1 MSLERA
7 LKRSLQERNKVSTQK
22 SSGKDQS
29 DPSKKLPLHLQTG
42 KYGEEKAAEYL
53 THIGYRIIA
62 KNVSCR
68 HGEIDIIA
76 DDGNEI
82 VFVEVR
88 TRSFGWLMPPECTVG
103 PEKIKKLKSYNFDG
117 FELYSGSYKFND
129 GRAECVIVANYVDE
143 SFYIVVKFRL
153 NDGKWE
159 LSDFKE
165 RR

>member
-53 THIGYRIIA
+53 TQIGYRIIA

-76 DDGNEI
+76 SDADEI

-88 TRSFGWLMPPECTVG
+88 TRSFGWLMPPEFTVG
-103 PEKIKKLKSYNFDG
+103 PEKIKKLKRSARIWTESRRYTG
-117 FELYSGSYKFND
+117 FWRIDLIAITIREGSRPSIEHIKD
-129 GRAECVIVANYVDE
+129 ITEGI
-143 SFYIVVKFRL
+143 L
-153 NDGKWE
+153 
-159 LSDFKE
+159 
-165 RR
+165 

>member
-76 DDGNEI
+76 NDGDEI

-88 TRSFGWLMPPECTVG
+88 TRSFGWVMPPEFTVG
-103 PEKIKKLKSYNFDG
+103 PEKIKKLKRAARIWTESRKYIG
-117 FELYSGSYKFND
+117 FWRIDLIAITIKEGSGPSIEHIKD
-129 GRAECVIVANYVDE
+129 ITEGI
-143 SFYIVVKFRL
+143 L
-153 NDGKWE
+153 
-159 LSDFKE
+159 
-165 RR
+165 

>member
-7 LKRSLQERNKVSTQK
+7 LDRSILERNKIPIQK
-22 SSGKDQS
+22 SSGKGRT

-53 THIGYRIIA
+53 TQIGYRIIA

-76 DDGNEI
+76 NDADEI

-88 TRSFGWLMPPECTVG
+88 TRSFGWLMPPEFTVG
-103 PEKIKKLKSYNFDG
+103 PEKIKKLKRAAGIWTESRRYTG
-117 FELYSGSYKFND
+117 FWRIDLIAITIREGSGPSIEHIKD
-129 GRAECVIVANYVDE
+129 ITEGI
-143 SFYIVVKFRL
+143 L
-153 NDGKWE
+153 
-159 LSDFKE
+159 
-165 RR
+165 

>member
-7 LKRSLQERNKVSTQK
+7 LKRSLQERNKVSIQK
-22 SSGKDQS
+22 SSGKDQA
-29 DPSKKLPLHLQTG
+29 DHSKTLPLHLQTG
-42 KYGEEKAAEYL
+42 KYGEEKAADYL

-76 DDGNEI
+76 NDGDEI

-103 PEKIKKLKSYNFDG
+103 PEKIKKLKKAARIWTENRNYTG
-117 FELYSGSYKFND
+117 FWRIDLIAITLKEGSGPSIEHIKNITE
-129 GRAECVIVANYVDE
+129 GI
-143 SFYIVVKFRL
+143 L
-153 NDGKWE
+153 
-159 LSDFKE
+159 
-165 RR
+165 

>member
-7 LKRSLQERNKVSTQK
+7 LKRSLQERNKVLIQK
-22 SSGKDQS
+22 SSGKDPA

-53 THIGYRIIA
+53 THIGDRIIA

-103 PEKIKKLKSYNFDG
+103 PEKIKKLKKAARIWTENIKYTG
-117 FELYSGSYKFND
+117 FWRIDLVAITLKEGSGPSIEHIKD
-129 GRAECVIVANYVDE
+129 ITEGI
-143 SFYIVVKFRL
+143 L
-153 NDGKWE
+153 
-159 LSDFKE
+159 
-165 RR
+165 

>member
-53 THIGYRIIA
+53 TQIGYRIIA

-76 DDGNEI
+76 NDGDEI

-88 TRSFGWLMPPECTVG
+88 TRSFGWVMPPEFTVG
-103 PEKIKKLKSYNFDG
+103 PEKIKKLKRAARIWTESRKYIG
-117 FELYSGSYKFND
+117 FWRIDLIAITIKEGSGPSIEHIKD
-129 GRAECVIVANYVDE
+129 ITEGI
-143 SFYIVVKFRL
+143 L
-153 NDGKWE
+153 
-159 LSDFKE
+159 
-165 RR
+165 

>member
-7 LKRSLQERNKVSTQK
+7 LDRSIQERNKIPIQK
-22 SSGKDQS
+22 SSGKGRT

-53 THIGYRIIA
+53 TQIGYRIIA

-76 DDGNEI
+76 SDADEI

-88 TRSFGWLMPPECTVG
+88 TRSFGWLMPPEFTVG
-103 PEKIKKLKSYNFDG
+103 PEKIKKLKRAAGIWTESRRYTG
-117 FELYSGSYKFND
+117 FWRIDLIAITIREGSGPSIEHIKD
-129 GRAECVIVANYVDE
+129 ITEGI
-143 SFYIVVKFRL
+143 L
-153 NDGKWE
+153 
-159 LSDFKE
+159 
-165 RR
+165 

>member
-7 LKRSLQERNKVSTQK
+7 LKRSLQERNMVSTQK

-103 PEKIKKLKSYNFDG
+103 PEKIKKLKKAARIWAENRK
-117 FELYSGSYKFND
+117 YSGFWRID
-129 GRAECVIVANYVDE
+129 LVA
-143 SFYIVVKFRL
+143 ITL
-153 NDGKWE
+153 
-159 LSDFKE
+159 KE
-165 RR
+165 GSGPSIEHIKDITEGIL

>member
-88 TRSFGWLMPPECTVG
+88 TRSFGWVMPPEFTVG
-103 PEKIKKLKSYNFDG
+103 PEKIKKLKRAAGIWTESRRYTG
-117 FELYSGSYKFND
+117 FWRIDLIAITIREGSGPSIEHIKD
-129 GRAECVIVANYVDE
+129 ITEGI
-143 SFYIVVKFRL
+143 L
-153 NDGKWE
+153 
-159 LSDFKE
+159 
-165 RR
+165 

>member
-53 THIGYRIIA
+53 TQIGYRIIA

-76 DDGNEI
+76 SDADEI

-88 TRSFGWLMPPECTVG
+88 TRSFGWLMPPEFTVG
-103 PEKIKKLKSYNFDG
+103 PEKIKKLKRAARIWTESRRYTG
-117 FELYSGSYKFND
+117 FWRIDLIAITIREGSGPSIEHIKD
-129 GRAECVIVANYVDE
+129 ITEGI
-143 SFYIVVKFRL
+143 L
-153 NDGKWE
+153 
-159 LSDFKE
+159 
-165 RR
+165 

>member
-53 THIGYRIIA
+53 TKIGYRIIA

-76 DDGNEI
+76 SDADEI

-88 TRSFGWLMPPECTVG
+88 TRSFGWLMPPEFTVG
-103 PEKIKKLKSYNFDG
+103 PEKIKKLKRAAGIWTESRRYTG
-117 FELYSGSYKFND
+117 FWRIDLIAITIREGSGPSIEHIKD
-129 GRAECVIVANYVDE
+129 ITEGI
-143 SFYIVVKFRL
+143 L
-153 NDGKWE
+153 
-159 LSDFKE
+159 
-165 RR
+165 

>member
-103 PEKIKKLKSYNFDG
+103 PEKIKKLKKAASIWTENRKYTG
-117 FELYSGSYKFND
+117 FWRIDLVAITLKEGSGPSIEHIKD
-129 GRAECVIVANYVDE
+129 ITEGI
-143 SFYIVVKFRL
+143 L
-153 NDGKWE
+153 
-159 LSDFKE
+159 
-165 RR
+165 

>member
-7 LKRSLQERNKVSTQK
+7 LKRSLQERNKVSIQK
-22 SSGKDQS
+22 SSGKDQA
-29 DPSKKLPLHLQTG
+29 DHSKTLPLHLQTG
-42 KYGEEKAAEYL
+42 KYGEEKAADYL

-76 DDGNEI
+76 NDGDEI

-103 PEKIKKLKSYNFDG
+103 PEKIKKLKKAARIWTENRKYTG
-117 FELYSGSYKFND
+117 FWRIDLIAITLKE
-129 GRAECVIVANYVDE
+129 GRGPSIEHIKNITE
-143 SFYIVVKFRL
+143 GIL
-153 NDGKWE
+153 
-159 LSDFKE
+159 
-165 RR
+165 

>member
-7 LKRSLQERNKVSTQK
+7 LDRSIQERNKIPIQK
-22 SSGKDQS
+22 SSGKGRT

-53 THIGYRIIA
+53 TQIGYRIIA

-76 DDGNEI
+76 NDGDEI

-88 TRSFGWLMPPECTVG
+88 TRSFGWVMPPEFTVG
-103 PEKIKKLKSYNFDG
+103 PEKIKKLKRSARIWTESRRYTG
-117 FELYSGSYKFND
+117 FWRIDLIAITIREGSGPSIEHIKD
-129 GRAECVIVANYVDE
+129 ITEGI
-143 SFYIVVKFRL
+143 L
-153 NDGKWE
+153 
-159 LSDFKE
+159 
-165 RR
+165 

>member
-7 LKRSLQERNKVSTQK
+7 LDRSIQERNKIPIQK
-22 SSGKDQS
+22 SSGKGRT

-53 THIGYRIIA
+53 TQIGYRIIA

-76 DDGNEI
+76 NDGDEI

-88 TRSFGWLMPPECTVG
+88 TRSFGWVMPPEFTVG
-103 PEKIKKLKSYNFDG
+103 PEKIKKLK
-117 FELYSGSYKFND
+117 
-129 GRAECVIVANYVDE
+129 RAARIWTE
-143 SFYIVVKFRL
+143 S
-153 NDGKWE
+153 
-159 LSDFKE
+159 
-165 RR
+165 